1 MKEDRKHLE
10 LVLKYAEQ
18 AAAEGNAP
26 VAACLVDRD
35 GWMPGL
41 KTSMN
46 KPSGDSSKDGFPVYH
61 AEVELIRSVATGFIE
76 AGTPFNPPYTLYVS
90 LEPCHMCMGAAI
102 VARIG
107 RVVWALDDYWGG
119 ATRLYDSSREYVK
132 LRMPELVR
140 TPYPDLQARAAR
152 LWVEH
157 LNQYNLPEYIERML
171 RWQASLEE

>member
-1 MKEDRKHLE
+1 MR
-10 LVLKYAEQ
+10 
-18 AAAEGNAP
+18 EGYAP
-26 VAACLVDRD
+26 VAALLVDRD
-35 GWMPGL
+35 GVLAGIGQSLTKPAGDEAKPG
-41 KTSMN
+41 
-46 KPSGDSSKDGFPVYH
+46 FAVHH
-61 AEVELIRSVATGFIE
+61 AEISLIHAMALDFE
-76 AGTPFNPPYTLYVS
+76 AGAASFNPPYTLYVS

-140 TPYPDLQARAAR
+140 TPYPDLQARAAK

-157 LNQYNLPEYIERML
+157 LHQYNLPDYIERML